1 MNIQYSRFSL
11 GLISAWALI
20 LCQISQPASAQT
32 GNQSDVTGAIVTTGD
47 ITGGAFFRTR
57 TDFTGTNI
65 ITGDVKGGV
74 FSPSTNGGRVIQGVV
89 FAKRL
94 IQIAVNQTALNILNR
109 LSLNS
114 FTSLSGQP
122 IPIQTQRTLLG
133 LLTSKESVQLNTD
146 SDPIAKALSGVP
158 GSSTAEQAQQLVNSL
173 RGLLQTDRSKQT
185 RLANG
190 QVNAIRLVGA
200 VNAYNNL
207 INNSSAQFLNN
218 PSPEL
223 QAIQSVLLQLVNP
236 VSSVRG

>member
-1 MNIQYSRFSL
+1 MNIKYSRISL
-11 GLISAWALI
+11 SLISTWALI

-47 ITGGAFFRTR
+47 ITGGAFLRTR
-57 TDFTGTNI
+57 ADFTGTNI
-65 ITGDVKGGV
+65 TTSDVKGGV
-74 FSPSTNGGRVIQGVV
+74 FSPSPSGGKVIQGVV
-89 FAKRL
+89 FATPSV
-94 IQIAVNQTALNILNR
+94 QIAVNQTALNILNR

-122 IPIQTQRTLLG
+122 IPIETQQTLLR
-133 LLTSKESVQLNTD
+133 LLTFKGSVQLNTD

-158 GSSTAEQAQQLVNSL
+158 GSPTAEQVQQLVNNL

-190 QVNAIRLVGA
+190 RVNAIRLVSA

-218 PSPEL
+218 PPPEL
-223 QAIQSVLLQLVNP
+223 QAIQSVLLQLVNR
-236 VSSVRG
+236 VSSGRG